1 MPVIKHTVIKGE
13 TLFRISQNYGITL
26 GSLLAVNP
34 NIQNHSMIMLGQVLN
49 IPRTIAQGSIVIPR
63 ERYGF
68 DEMLIDLDTL
78 QIVYPFIQVA
88 SIGTTVMGHSIPVV
102 RIGRGPKE
110 VHYNGSFHANEWI
123 TTLLL
128 MKFIEVYAKA
138 YCSEEN
144 IRSFNIS
151 SLFDNTSLLIVPMVN
166 PDGVQL
172 VHGKIDTSTIVYAD
186 AVKIN
191 HGSRDFSGW
200 KANIRGVDLNDQF
213 PAHWETE
220 DSRRAASTPSPQNYP
235 GPAPLSEPEAWAMAE
250 FTRAHNFRLVS
261 AFHTQGEEIY
271 WGYRGL
277 EPNESQQI
285 VNRLTEVS
293 GYRAVR
299 YVESDAGYK
308 DWFIQEWRRPGFTVE
323 CGRGIN
329 PLPISQFWEIWNKV
343 IGIFL
348 MGLDV

>member
-1 MPVIKHTVIKGE
+1 MIQHIVKKGE
-13 TLFRISQNYGITL
+13 TLFRISQMYGMSL
-26 GSLLAVNP
+26 SALLAANP
-34 NIQNHSMIMLGQVLN
+34 MIINPSLILPGQVII
-49 IPRTIAQGSIVIPR
+49 IPKTTGQGTVVIPR
-63 ERYGF
+63 EGYGF
-68 DEMLIDLDTL
+68 DEMLSDLDAL
-78 QIVYPFIQVA
+78 QKTYPFIQVGF
-88 SIGTTVMGHSIPVV
+88 IGTTVIGHSIPVV
-102 RIGRGPKE
+102 RIGRGKKE

-138 YCSEEN
+138 YSSGEN
-144 IRSFNIS
+144 IGSFNIQ
-151 SLFDNTSLLIVPMVN
+151 SLFDDTTLLIVPMVN

-172 VHGKIDTSTIVYAD
+172 VHGKINKSTEVYAD

-191 HGSRDFSGW
+191 RGSQDFSGW

-213 PAHWETE
+213 PAYWETE
-220 DSRRAASTPSPQNYP
+220 VSRRAASAPSPQNYP

-250 FTRAHNFRLVS
+250 FTRVHNFRLVS

-277 EPNESQQI
+277 EPDESEQI
-285 VNRLTEVS
+285 VNRFTEVS
-293 GYRAVR
+293 GYRAIR
-299 YVESDAGYK
+299 NVESDAGYK

-323 CGRGIN
+323 CGRGVN

-348 MGLDV
+348 MGLYV